1 MFHLVSNYVEFNLE
15 FWLSA
20 FTIFICPITWNLV
33 ARFEFHTKYF
43 SKLAGDNRL
52 AADIFAH
59 ILIEMGIFRNYM
71 YQRVLKEQP
80 HFDIGYDNLIDV
92 ISYIMLA
99 IGLILVFG
107 AYYRLGIHGIYYADY
122 FGILMKEKVTAFPY
136 NATDNPMY
144 GGSTLIFLSGA
155 LYNRAYCG
163 FALTILALLMYVVAS
178 ILENPMTELIYSEE
192 NIKATQK
199 MNEEREKI
207 MLENKSKKKE
217 KRN

>member
-1 MFHLVSNYVEFNLE
+1 MLDSYVEFNFE

-20 FTIFICPITWNLV
+20 FMIFICPITWNLV

-59 ILIEMGIFRNYM
+59 ILIEMGIFRNFIYH
-71 YQRVLKEQP
+71 RVVKNQP
-80 HFDIGYDNLIDV
+80 QFDIGYDELITI
-92 ISYIMLA
+92 ISYVMLA
-99 IGLILVFG
+99 IGMILVFG

-122 FGILMKEKVTAFPY
+122 FGILMKEKVSAFPY
-136 NATDNPMY
+136 NVTDNPMY

-155 LYNRAYCG
+155 LYHKAYCG
-163 FALTILALLMYVVAS
+163 FGLSVLAFLMYIVAS

-192 NIKATQK
+192 NIKAVQK
-199 MNEEREKI
+199 MNEEREKMI
-207 MLENKSKKKE
+207 QENKSKKKN
-217 KRN
+217 KNH

>member
-1 MFHLVSNYVEFNLE
+1 MLDSYVDLNFE
-15 FWLSA
+15 FWLAA
-20 FTIFICPITWNLV
+20 FMIFICPITWNLV

-43 SKLAGDNRL
+43 SKLTGDNRL

-59 ILIEMGIFRNYM
+59 ILIEMGIFRNFM
-71 YQRVLKEQP
+71 YFRVVKNQP
-80 HFDIGYDNLIDV
+80 QFDIGYDDLITI
-92 ISYIMLA
+92 ISYTMFA

-155 LYNRAYCG
+155 LNTKAYCG
-163 FALTILALLMYVVAS
+163 FGLTILALLMYIVAS
-178 ILENPMTELIYSEE
+178 ILENPMTELIYSDE
-192 NIKATQK
+192 NIKAVQK
-199 MNEEREKI
+199 MNEERQKLI
-207 MLENKSKKKE
+207 LENKSQKKVK
-217 KRN
+217 KH